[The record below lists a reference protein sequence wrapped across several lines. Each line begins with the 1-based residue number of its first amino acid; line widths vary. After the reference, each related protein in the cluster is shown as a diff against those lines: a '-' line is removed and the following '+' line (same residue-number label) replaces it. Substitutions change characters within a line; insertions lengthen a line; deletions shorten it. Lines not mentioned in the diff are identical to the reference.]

1 MEKVSLPGLQRYLTG
16 FVLAVLLT
24 AIPFAAVALQL
35 LSSGAALALIAVC
48 AVIQVIVH
56 LYYFLHIDFK
66 STPTANMFFLIFAA
80 ILIFLM
86 VGGSLWIMSD
96 LHHRMM

>member
-1 MEKVSLPGLQRYLTG
+1 MEKVTLPGLQRYITG
-16 FVLAVLLT
+16 LVLAILLT
-24 AIPFAAVALQL
+24 AVPFTAVGFHL
-35 LSSGAALALIAVC
+35 LSSGTALGLIAVC
-48 AVIQVIVH
+48 AIIQVVVH
-56 LYYFLHIDFK
+56 LYYFLHIDFR
-66 STPTANMFFLIFAA
+66 STPAANMFFLIFAA